1 MVGCL
6 TRVYWT
12 RSVKKFRVHTLVAVM
27 AVVEAKT
34 WTLTS

>member
-12 RSVKKFRVHTLVAVM
+12 RSVKKFRVQTLVAVM
-27 AVVEAKT
+27 ADVQAKT